1 MRCKPHNAFRR
12 SAWLALFALLFQA
25 LLPLGHHPADMASMD
40 MAQMDM
46 PGYGAGNLCMAPGTA
61 PADPHKD
68 PAHKPPP
75 CPICQTLQM
84 LAGGFIPPSPISL
97 EPPKFTRLAA
107 DVPPAQNRHEQY
119 IHLGARA
126 RAPPMRT

>member
-1 MRCKPHNAFRR
+1 MSPLNKQMRPA
-12 SAWLALFALLFQA
+12 AWLALFALLFQA
-25 LLPLGHHPADMASMD
+25 LLPLAHHPAGMASMD

-46 PGYGAGNLCMAPGTA
+46 PGYSAGNLCMAPGTA

-84 LAGGFIPPSPISL
+84 LAGGFVPPSPIPL
-97 EPPKFTRLAA
+97 DLPPFTRLAA
-107 DVPPAQNRHEQY
+107 EIPPNADRHEQH

-126 RAPPMRT
+126 RAPPMRA